1 LLERTV
7 EHTVNGIIIYVYSVD
22 ESALTFGK
30 KKTGKVIMEK
40 CNIAYLVSMNEVR
53 REQPL
58 QQQLSAVAALL
69 AAVPLLW

>member
-1 LLERTV
+1 
-7 EHTVNGIIIYVYSVD
+7 VNGIIIYVYSVD

-30 KKTGKVIMEK
+30 KTGKVIMEK
-40 CNIAYLVSMNEVR
+40 CNIAYLVRMNEVR

>member
-1 LLERTV
+1 
-7 EHTVNGIIIYVYSVD
+7 
-22 ESALTFGK
+22 
-30 KKTGKVIMEK
+30 MEK

-53 REQPL
+53 KEQPL